1 MKLLPTVYTA
11 KNGRKYQKLPNG
23 QCRFVKSSTKSTT
36 TTIRRK
42 PTKKTVKRKT
52 VKCSKSAKKSTK
64 RK

>member
-36 TTIRRK
+36 TSRK

-52 VKCSKSAKKSTK
+52 VKCSKSTKKSTK